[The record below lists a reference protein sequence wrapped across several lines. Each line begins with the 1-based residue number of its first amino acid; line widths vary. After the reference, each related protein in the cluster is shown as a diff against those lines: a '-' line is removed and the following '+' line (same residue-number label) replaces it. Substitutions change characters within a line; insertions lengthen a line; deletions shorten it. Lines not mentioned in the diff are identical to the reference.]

1 MCTEVVG
8 LPFLSRI
15 EEVFDQVHG
24 LLQFSI
30 ERDVL
35 IKKIRMSL
43 TRYTSKNFE
52 LFPPMLTSQLTIVD
66 KQNWASILKDN
77 MDLRMNTVIN
87 DDQTNL
93 WFARTTKEIVTIGLF
108 FNSFKDDFINLR
120 VFSKSVTKKESSIL
134 HFDWLDEEVYSQ

>member
-1 MCTEVVG
+1 MKRLRDNEPTVKTILDRWIRRECELTVLCTKVVG
-8 LPFLSRI
+8 LPLVSRI

-30 ERDVL
+30 DRDIL

-43 TRYTSKNFE
+43 IRDITKNFE

-66 KQNWASILKDN
+66 KQNWAGILKSN
-77 MDLRMNTVIN
+77 MDSRINTVIN

-93 WFARTTKEIVTIGLF
+93 WSEKTTKEIVTMVYSLILL
-108 FNSFKDDFINLR
+108 KINLL
-120 VFSKSVTKKESSIL
+120 I
-134 HFDWLDEEVYSQ
+134 